1 MAKKLI
7 LVCIFLVLLV
17 TLDMSEARKK
27 KARKHKYEKTKQ
39 IYDTRETNTP
49 NFVRLVL
56 MRLIYGIAAQM
67 GMLIFRYSK
76 PKNLVKRYGSTL
88 FRAYCL
94 LSFVRLFKC
103 FFE

>member
-1 MAKKLI
+1 MMSRKLI
-7 LVCIFLVLLV
+7 FCTFLILLL

-56 MRLIYGIAAQM
+56 MRLIYGIATQM
-67 GMLIFRYSK
+67 G
-76 PKNLVKRYGSTL
+76 
-88 FRAYCL
+88 
-94 LSFVRLFKC
+94 
-103 FFE
+103 E